1 MRGSDGAE
9 VVRALLVPIL
19 QTVVLLASIISV
31 TVLGQ
36 AGIVDAPAITA
47 IVGAIV
53 GSVGV
58 LAGVAMTTMS
68 QRNGRSNG
76 PPSERGR

>member
-1 MRGSDGAE
+1 MLR
-9 VVRALLVPIL
+9 VLLVPIL
-19 QTVVLLASIISV
+19 QTIILLACIVCV

-36 AGIVDAPAITA
+36 QQVIDAPAITA

-58 LAGVAMTTMS
+58 LAGVAMVTRGPRNT
-68 QRNGRSNG
+68 RNGDN
-76 PPSERGR
+76 P